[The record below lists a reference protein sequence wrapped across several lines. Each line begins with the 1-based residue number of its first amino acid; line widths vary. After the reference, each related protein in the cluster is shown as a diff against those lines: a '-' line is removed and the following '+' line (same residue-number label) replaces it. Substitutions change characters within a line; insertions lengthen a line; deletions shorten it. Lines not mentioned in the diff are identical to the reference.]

1 VSRGAREQRGR
12 GANQGIGKSA
22 GEQVSLNSQSEIQ
35 NSQSSVD
42 WAEVEA
48 EETRLLRQMTIA
60 ESVAQ
65 LVSLYRAFGPL
76 LEQTEPLFR
85 AEREAYL
92 IELQRRLR
100 RLEEWRKEH
109 NQQQ

>member
-1 VSRGAREQRGR
+1 MQESRGA
-12 GANQGIGKSA
+12 
-22 GEQVSLNSQSEIQ
+22 GEQMNANPQSEIRNPQ
-35 NSQSSVD
+35 SVD

-65 LVSLYRAFGPL
+65 LASLYSACKPL

>member
-1 VSRGAREQRGR
+1 M
-12 GANQGIGKSA
+12 
-22 GEQVSLNSQSEIQ
+22 SLNSQSEIQ
-35 NSQSSVD
+35 NSQSNVD

-48 EETRLLRQMTIA
+48 EEIRLLRQMTIT
-60 ESVAQ
+60 ESVAH

-109 NQQQ
+109 NKEEEEWLKEQSIYP

>member
-1 VSRGAREQRGR
+1 VQVGESGNREIRE
-12 GANQGIGKSA
+12 SA

-35 NSQSSVD
+35 NSKSSVD

-48 EETRLLRQMTIA
+48 EETRLLQQMTIA

-65 LVSLYRAFGPL
+65 LASLYRAFGPL

-92 IELQRRLR
+92 IELQRRLW
-100 RLEEWRKEH
+100 RLEEWRKERDGKSP
-109 NQQQ
+109 

>member
-1 VSRGAREQRGR
+1 MNV
-12 GANQGIGKSA
+12 NP
-22 GEQVSLNSQSEIQ
+22 QSEMR
-35 NSQSSVD
+35 NPQSID
-42 WAEVEA
+42 WDAVEA
-48 EETRLLRQMTIA
+48 EETRLLRKMTIA

-65 LVSLYRAFGPL
+65 LASLYRAFGPL

-100 RLEEWRKEH
+100 RLEEWRKERDGKSP
-109 NQQQ
+109 

>member
-1 VSRGAREQRGR
+1 MVTPHVSRTLTNTDMPDLR
-12 GANQGIGKSA
+12 ISP
-22 GEQVSLNSQSEIQ
+22 
-35 NSQSSVD
+35 VD
-42 WAEVEA
+42 WDEVEA
-48 EETRLLRQMTIA
+48 EEIRLLRQMTIA
-60 ESVAQ
+60 ESVAH

-100 RLEEWRKEH
+100 RLEEWRKERDGTP
-109 NQQQ
+109 